1 MEEELKKSEKLK
13 KGTLNGMAKSS
24 DSIASIFEQ
33 GLKTT

>member
-1 MEEELKKSEKLK
+1 MEEGLKKTEKLK
-13 KGTLNGMAKSS
+13 KGILNGMVKSS